1 MELRPITPQPGN
13 DRDPMNFVGRVHITS
28 QARELLKHGTNLL
41 LTDPRRMGKTFWMR
55 TFAAQEADFHCYF
68 IDYEGVFTAHD
79 FLFNTAEALIKERNL
94 PERALNKLKTIFD
107 NCDLEISPG
116 PITLKTYHQQTS
128 PHVLLTKV
136 LAALDDDEDDAVP
149 VVMMDEVPMAINNIA
164 DREGASAA
172 EEVLQTL
179 RALRQKTT
187 RVRWIITGSVGFHHT
202 LKKTNMT
209 QGVLN
214 DLESLRFGPLSN
226 EEAKELAHRLLL
238 GVGQDP
244 NEAIVDELISKTGG
258 IPFLLQKVVGT
269 LARQQYGVFKPSD
282 IEECFEDF
290 IDDPDE
296 FRWFEHYLTRVTP
309 HYGANEKIANQ
320 ILQQTLSMTNEWV
333 PIDSLPQDDIALEV
347 LEDLIKDHYLARR
360 GSTVRWR
367 YPALQYIWARKK
379 RVWDRR

>member
-1 MELRPITPQPGN
+1 MELQPITPQPGN
-13 DRDPMNFVGRVHITS
+13 DRNPANFVGRVHITS

-41 LTDPRRMGKTFWMR
+41 LTDPRRMGKTFWMHN
-55 TFAAQEADFHCYF
+55 FAAQETDFHCYF

-79 FLFNTAEALIKERNL
+79 FLFNTAEALIKERKL

-244 NEAIVDELISKTGG
+244 NEAIIDKLISKTGG
-258 IPFLLQKVVGT
+258 IPFLLHKVVGT

-309 HYGANEKIANQ
+309 HYGANEKIANK
-320 ILQQTLSMTNEWV
+320 ILRQTLSITNKWV
-333 PIDSLPQDDIALEV
+333 PIDSLPQEDIALEI
-347 LEDLIKDHYLARR
+347 LEDLIKDHYLERR
-360 GSTVRWR
+360 GHSVRWR

-379 RVWDRR
+379 GVWDRR

>member
-1 MELRPITPQPGN
+1 MTLRPITPQPGS
-13 DRDPMNFVGRVHITS
+13 DRDPMNFVGRVQITS
-28 QARELLKHGTNLL
+28 EARELLKNGTSLL
-41 LTDPRRMGKTFWMR
+41 LTDPRRMGKTFWMHN
-55 TFAAQEADFHCYF
+55 FAAQEADFHCYF
-68 IDYEGVFTAHD
+68 IDYEGVFTVHD
-79 FLFNTAEALIKERNL
+79 FLFKTAEALIKERKL

-107 NCDLEISPG
+107 NCDLEISQG
-116 PITLKTYHQQTS
+116 PIKLKNYHQQTS
-128 PHVLLTKV
+128 PHILLTNV
-136 LAALDDDEDDAVP
+136 LASLDDDEDDAIP

-179 RALRQKTT
+179 RALRQKSA

-202 LKKTNMT
+202 LRKTNMT

-214 DLESLRFGPLSN
+214 DLESLRFGPLS
-226 EEAKELAHRLLL
+226 ECEANELAHRLLL

-244 NEAIVDELISKTGG
+244 NEVIIDELISKTGG
-258 IPFLLQKVVGT
+258 IPFLLHKVVGT

-282 IEECFEDF
+282 IGECFEDF

-296 FRWFEHYLTRVTP
+296 FRWFEHYITRVTP
-309 HYGANEKIANQ
+309 LYGANEKIANQ

-379 RVWDRR
+379 GVWDRR

>member
-1 MELRPITPQPGN
+1 MELQPITPQPGN

-55 TFAAQEADFHCYF
+55 NFAAQEADFHCYF

-79 FLFNTAEALIKERNL
+79 FLFNTAEALIKERKL

-202 LKKTNMT
+202 LKKANMT

-214 DLESLRFGPLSN
+214 DLESLRLGPLSN

-244 NEAIVDELISKTGG
+244 NEAIVDELVSKTGG

-296 FRWFEHYLTRVTP
+296 FRWFEHYLTRITP
-309 HYGANEKIANQ
+309 LYGTNEKIANH
-320 ILQQTLSMTNEWV
+320 ILRQTLSMTNEWV

-379 RVWDRR
+379 GVWDRR